1 MTVCEPDLKEERRLR
16 REGHEWVAGLDEV
29 GRGAWAG
36 PLTVGVAVVRP
47 RVQLRSMPAWLRD
60 SKMLSEARREEI
72 FGAVGK
78 WLEAWSVGHATSFEC
93 DRWGMTEALRVAARR
108 ALAGLQQAP
117 DALLIDGPVNLL
129 HRPGQTAVAEP
140 SGPEHPDRMPRHQV
154 SPDSMSPH
162 AMSPETMWSD
172 TMAPPTMSPE
182 TVWSGSMWSDAVPSE
197 PLAPDAAA
205 IDALTLGA
213 LPPDAGPTGAG
224 ASGAMWSDP
233 GGPDAGPQAP
243 APFEGEAFGGVVRP
257 IVDGDAK
264 CASVAAASVLAKV
277 VRDRIMR
284 EEADH
289 FPAYGFERNKGYP
302 SLVHQTALRGYGP
315 SAIHRR
321 SWAFMEELPW
331 RGHPCPVR
339 MQISCVDDRQGR
351 LFPAF

>member
-1 MTVCEPDLKEERRLR
+1 MTVCEPDLKEERQLR

-60 SKMLSEARREEI
+60 SKMLSEARREQI

-78 WLEAWSVGHATSFEC
+78 WLEAWSVGHATSMEC
-93 DRWGMTEALRVAARR
+93 DAWGMTEALRVAGQR
-108 ALAGLQQAP
+108 ALAGLGQAP
-117 DALLIDGPVNLL
+117 DALLIDGPRNLL
-129 HRPGQTAVAEP
+129 RQPGWPNGTRPAGQ
-140 SGPEHPDRMPRHQV
+140 
-154 SPDSMSPH
+154 
-162 AMSPETMWSD
+162 
-172 TMAPPTMSPE
+172 
-182 TVWSGSMWSDAVPSE
+182 PSE
-197 PLAPDAAA
+197 TDPAIADGLYDSQAAFDADADADAAA
-205 IDALTLGA
+205 DAAFDAAAA
-213 LPPDAGPTGAG
+213 LDGEPFKSEPFKAETF
-224 ASGAMWSDP
+224 P
-233 GGPDAGPQAP
+233 G
-243 APFEGEAFGGVVRP
+243 VIRP

-284 EEADH
+284 GEADH

-302 SLVHQTALRGYGP
+302 SLLHQTALRGYGP

-321 SWAFMEELPW
+321 SWAFMGELPW

-339 MQISCVDDRQGR
+339 MQISCVDDLQGV
-351 LFPAF
+351 LFPAS

>member
-1 MTVCEPDLKEERRLR
+1 MTVCGPDLKEERRLR

-108 ALAGLQQAP
+108 ALAGLEQAP

-129 HRPGQTAVAEP
+129 RRPGQTAASSVPSSAEP
-140 SGPEHPDRMPRHQV
+140 GHRVPLDPA
-154 SPDSMSPH
+154 SPDSMLSE
-162 AMSPETMWSD
+162 SLWSNSTSSD
-172 TMAPPTMSPE
+172 SIR
-182 TVWSGSMWSDAVPSE
+182 SGPLPSDSV
-197 PLAPDAAA
+197 
-205 IDALTLGA
+205 
-213 LPPDAGPTGAG
+213 
-224 ASGAMWSDP
+224 ASGAKPTDAMPTDAMPTEAIWSDSVWSDP
-233 GGPDAGPQAP
+233 VWSDPVWSDSGGFDEGPSDSP
-243 APFEGEAFGGVVRP
+243 PFGSEAFAGVIRP

-289 FPAYGFERNKGYP
+289 FPVYGFERNKGYP

-339 MQISCVDDRQGR
+339 MQISCVDDGQGR
-351 LFPAF
+351 LFPAS